1 MIEDR
6 LSSIKKFFRKNRR
19 LPSYSEMLKLFNIS
33 YKNAVFKIINKLIDL
48 GFIEKDSKKLSP
60 TKKFFAL
67 PLLGVIKAGFPI
79 LAEENKDY
87 LTIDDYLIENPQT
100 SFLLKVSGDSMTGVG
115 IFEGDIVIIE
125 RNKNASIGTIV
136 LAQIDNE
143 WTLKI
148 LKTDRKKHVNYL
160 EAANP
165 KYPPFYPINDLQI
178 YGIVKGVIRKINKF
192 H

>member
-6 LSSIKKFFRKNRR
+6 LAIIKKFFRKNRR

-33 YKNAVFKIINKLIDL
+33 SKNAVFKIINKLIDL
-48 GFIEKDSKKLSP
+48 GFIDKDSKKLSP

-67 PLLGVIKAGFPI
+67 PLLGIIKAGFPI

-87 LTIDDYLIENPQT
+87 LTIDDYLIENPQI
-100 SFLLKVSGDSMTGVG
+100 SFLLKVSGDSLTGIG

-125 RNKNASIGTIV
+125 RKKDVNTGSIV

-148 LKTDRKKHVNYL
+148 LKTDRKKHINYL

-165 KYPPFYPINDLQI
+165 KYPPFYPHQELQI
-178 YGIVKGVIRKINKF
+178 YGIVRGVIRKIN
-192 H
+192 

>member
-6 LSSIKKFFRKNRR
+6 LSSIKKFYRRFRR
-19 LPSYSEMLKLFNIS
+19 LPSYSEMLKIFNIS
-33 YKNAVFKIINKLIDL
+33 SKNAVFKIINKLIDL

-60 TKKFFAL
+60 TKKFFSL

-79 LAEENKDY
+79 IAEENKDY
-87 LTIDDYLIENPQT
+87 LTIDDYLIENPQS

-125 RNKNASIGTIV
+125 RKKDVNAGSIV

-148 LKTDRKKHVNYL
+148 FKTDRKKHINYL

-165 KYPPFYPINDLQI
+165 KYPPFFPINDLQI
-178 YGIVKGVIRKINKF
+178 YGIVRGVIRKIN
-192 H
+192 

>member
-1 MIEDR
+1 MIDER
-6 LSSIKKFFRKNRR
+6 LGAIKKFFRKNRR

-33 YKNAVFKIINKLIDL
+33 SKNAVFKIINKLIEL

-79 LAEENKDY
+79 MAEENKDY

-125 RNKNASIGTIV
+125 RKKEANIGTIV

-148 LKTDRKKHVNYL
+148 LKTDRKKHINYL

-178 YGIVKGVIRKINKF
+178 YGIVKGVIRKIN
-192 H
+192 

>member
-19 LPSYSEMLKLFNIS
+19 LPSYSEMLKIFNIS
-33 YKNAVFKIINKLIDL
+33 SKNAVFKIINKLIDL

-125 RNKNASIGTIV
+125 RKKEANIGTIV

-148 LKTDRKKHVNYL
+148 LKTDRKKHINYL

-178 YGIVKGVIRKINKF
+178 YGVVKGVIRKIN
-192 H
+192 

>member
-6 LSSIKKFFRKNRR
+6 LISIKKFYRRFRR
-19 LPSYSEMLKLFNIS
+19 LPSYSEMLKIFDIS
-33 YKNAVFKIINKLIDL
+33 SKNAVFKIINKLIDL
-48 GFIEKDSKKLSP
+48 GFIKKDNKKLSP

-87 LTIDDYLIENPQT
+87 LTIDDYLIENPQV

-115 IFEGDIVIIE
+115 IFEGDIVIVE
-125 RNKNASIGTIV
+125 RKKDVNIGSIV

-148 LKTDRKKHVNYL
+148 LKTDRKKHINYL

-165 KYPPFYPINDLQI
+165 KYPPFYPRNDLQI
-178 YGIVKGVIRKINKF
+178 YGIVRGVIRKIN
-192 H
+192 

>member
-33 YKNAVFKIINKLIDL
+33 SKNAVFKIINKLIDL
-48 GFIEKDSKKLSP
+48 GFIEKESKKLSP

-67 PLLGVIKAGFPI
+67 PLLGIIKAVFPI
-79 LAEENKDY
+79 LA
-87 LTIDDYLIENPQT
+87 DDYLIENPQT

-125 RNKNASIGTIV
+125 RKKDINTGSIV

-148 LKTDRKKHVNYL
+148 LKTDRKKHINYL

-178 YGIVKGVIRKINKF
+178 YGIVRGVIRKIN
-192 H
+192 

>member
-6 LSSIKKFFRKNRR
+6 LASIKKFYRKFRR
-19 LPSYSEMLKLFNIS
+19 LPSYSEMLDLFNIS
-33 YKNAVFKIINKLIDL
+33 SKNAVFKIINKLIDL
-48 GFIEKDSKKLSP
+48 GFIVKESKKLSP

-87 LTIDDYLIENPQT
+87 LTIDDYLIENPQS

-125 RNKNASIGTIV
+125 RKKEAMNGSIV

-148 LKTDRKKHVNYL
+148 LKKDRKKQTSYL

-165 KYPPFYPINDLQI
+165 KYPPFYPLNDLQI
-178 YGIVKGVIRKINKF
+178 YGIVRGVIRKIN
-192 H
+192 

>member
-6 LSSIKKFFRKNRR
+6 LSRIKKFYRRFRR

-33 YKNAVFKIINKLIDL
+33 SKNAVFKIINKLIDL

-60 TKKFFAL
+60 TKKFFSL
-67 PLLGVIKAGFPI
+67 PFLGVIKAGFPI

-100 SFLLKVSGDSMTGVG
+100 SFLLKVSGDSMIGVG

-125 RNKNASIGTIV
+125 RKKDANSGSIV

-148 LKTDRKKHVNYL
+148 LKTDRKKHVSYL

-165 KYPPFYPINDLQI
+165 KYPPFYPRTDLQI
-178 YGIVKGVIRKINKF
+178 YGIVRGVIRKIN
-192 H
+192 

>member
-1 MIEDR
+1 MISD
-6 LSSIKKFFRKNRR
+6 SSKKKVKIIPNKKVFSA
-19 LPSYSEMLKLFNIS
+19 LPSWS
-33 YKNAVFKIINKLIDL
+33 Y
-48 GFIEKDSKKLSP
+48 
-60 TKKFFAL
+60 
-67 PLLGVIKAGFPI
+67 KAGFPI

-115 IFEGDIVIIE
+115 IFEGDIVILSE
-125 RNKNASIGTIV
+125 KDVNTGSIV

-148 LKTDRKKHVNYL
+148 LKTDRKKHINYL

-165 KYPPFYPINDLQI
+165 KYPPFT
-178 YGIVKGVIRKINKF
+178 

>member
-6 LSSIKKFFRKNRR
+6 LSSIKKFYRRFRR
-19 LPSYSEMLKLFNIS
+19 LPSYSEMLKIFNIS
-33 YKNAVFKIINKLIDL
+33 SKNAVFKIINKLIDL

-60 TKKFFAL
+60 TKKFFSL

-100 SFLLKVSGDSMTGVG
+100 SFLLKVSGDSMIGVG

-125 RNKNASIGTIV
+125 RKKDAITGSIV

-148 LKTDRKKHVNYL
+148 LKTDRRKHINYL
-160 EAANP
+160 EAAYP
-165 KYPPFYPINDLQI
+165 KYPPFYPLNDLQI
-178 YGIVKGVIRKINKF
+178 YGIVRGVIRKIN
-192 H
+192 